1 MRISILAL
9 TQTAAAIF
17 CLFHPTAEA
26 AQTEYELIDVTAAC
40 EAAYE
45 GAAEIGF
52 WEATALNDLG
62 DVVGI
67 ARPAD
72 SYYDSSVF
80 LWSAEAGLT
89 FTPQERLR
97 AQASSVNNLGQ
108 VAGYC
113 PAPST
118 PPEEGALS
126 AFSWTPNGEFEY
138 LEGCIAV
145 SHDLQWRTGDI
156 NDAGH
161 ILVVKYMEESHETYR
176 WEDGTLTPVLVPGDD
191 HVVAVAMN
199 ASGQIVGLA
208 LGGEN
213 QSFFWDETTGPTTE
227 GFPEYGLV
235 QDLNDLGQAV
245 GYISR
250 GTTNPGPVFGFL
262 WEDGE
267 YTEIPYDGGY
277 FSAGWINNDG
287 LIAGSLWEET
297 SDGYTDGS
305 DVLWDEENGF
315 RLLSDLLPSGS
326 GIERVSGIIDIN
338 NEGYILFLGTT
349 TAGEYREY
357 ILRPIPEPSSV
368 LLAGLLIGWVLVGRR
383 AVRMFGRRE

>member
-1 MRISILAL
+1 M
-9 TQTAAAIF
+9 
-17 CLFHPTAEA
+17 
-26 AQTEYELIDVTAAC
+26 
-40 EAAYE
+40 
-45 GAAEIGF
+45 
-52 WEATALNDLG
+52 
-62 DVVGI
+62 
-67 ARPAD
+67 
-72 SYYDSSVF
+72 
-80 LWSAEAGLT
+80 
-89 FTPQERLR
+89 
-97 AQASSVNNLGQ
+97 
-108 VAGYC
+108 
-113 PAPST
+113 
-118 PPEEGALS
+118 
-126 AFSWTPNGEFEY
+126 
-138 LEGCIAV
+138 
-145 SHDLQWRTGDI
+145 
-156 NDAGH
+156 
-161 ILVVKYMEESHETYR
+161 
-176 WEDGTLTPVLVPGDD
+176 
-191 HVVAVAMN
+191 
-199 ASGQIVGLA
+199 
-208 LGGEN
+208 
-213 QSFFWDETTGPTTE
+213 
-227 GFPEYGLV
+227 
-235 QDLNDLGQAV
+235 
-245 GYISR
+245 
-250 GTTNPGPVFGFL
+250 FGFL